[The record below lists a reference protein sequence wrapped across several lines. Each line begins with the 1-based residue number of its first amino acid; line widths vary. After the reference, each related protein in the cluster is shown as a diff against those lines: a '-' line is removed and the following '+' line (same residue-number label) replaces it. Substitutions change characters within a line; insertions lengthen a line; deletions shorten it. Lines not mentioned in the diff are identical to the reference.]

1 MRSLGIVVLA
11 SIVSACAAAPSAPP
25 PFRLPQVEPAG
36 TAPPAEEPAPVLEA
50 APAAASPAVPRRA
63 AQDDA
68 DGDVRHLTILA
79 GVRELDDDTAEA
91 LDVDEQFLLGV
102 EMEEHDR
109 TSGNGYEVGISYS
122 SEDEN
127 NGPFEAEATMLD
139 LYGGFRKTFQP
150 EDADVRPYVAVGGAL
165 ISGEVDT
172 GPSSDDGET
181 LGLYVR
187 AGVAFPLNDRA
198 QLGLDLRHILAD
210 IDLFGDDMDF
220 DSSQVA
226 LTFGFPF

>member
-1 MRSLGIVVLA
+1 MRSLGIAVLA

-25 PFRLPQVEPAG
+25 AFRLPQVEPAG
-36 TAPPAEEPAPVLEA
+36 AVPPAGEPPPVLDA
-50 APAAASPAVPRRA
+50 SPVASSPAVPRRA
-63 AQDDA
+63 AQDVA
-68 DGDVRHLTILA
+68 DDVVRHITILA

-102 EMEEHDR
+102 ELEQHDR
-109 TSGNGYEVGISYS
+109 SSGNGFEAGVSWS
-122 SEDEN
+122 SEEES

-150 EDADVRPYVAVGGAL
+150 EDADVHPYVAVGGAL
-165 ISGEVDT
+165 ISGEIDT

-187 AGVAFPLNDRA
+187 AGVAFPLGERA

-220 DSSQVA
+220 DSSQIA